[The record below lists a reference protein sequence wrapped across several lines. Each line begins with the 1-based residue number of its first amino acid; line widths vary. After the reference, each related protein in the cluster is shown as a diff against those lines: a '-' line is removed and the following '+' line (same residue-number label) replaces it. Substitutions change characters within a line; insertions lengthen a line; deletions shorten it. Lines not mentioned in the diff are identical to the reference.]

1 MPLYKIGEQGRY
13 LFTNSAFVIQMSQP
27 QEAMQG
33 GSGGHIN
40 DYKWGQRY
48 LPNTAKG
55 LMYSLLGIDFISPSR
70 VEEL

>member
-40 DYKWGQRY
+40 DYK
-48 LPNTAKG
+48 
-55 LMYSLLGIDFISPSR
+55 
-70 VEEL
+70 